1 MRLISRFLLSL
12 SAASVLVI
20 FASVPLNAQLA
31 TPGPAG
37 IAMGHVH
44 LNVKDADVQTKFWT
58 TQFGAAPLKREGL
71 TGVKMPGMLILFSVK
86 PSSGSNEGT
95 MMDHFGLKV
104 PSLSAALQKV
114 KAAGYTVQREFK
126 GTEGF
131 PNAYIFGPDEVKIE
145 LQEDTAL
152 AMPALAY
159 HLHFMNGAGDE
170 IKLRDWYARTFSAE
184 VKKRG
189 EHQAA
194 NLPGINLTFGVA
206 RTPPTLGTKGH
217 AIDHIGFEVKNL
229 EAFCKKLEAGGIKLD
244 VPYRKIP
251 KAGIA
256 IAFLTDPYGTY
267 VELTE
272 GLDQY

>member
-1 MRLISRFLLSL
+1 MRLSSKILLAL
-12 SAASVLVI
+12 TAAFVS
-20 FASVPLNAQLA
+20 FAPANAQLA
-31 TPGPAG
+31 SPNAAG
-37 IAMGHVH
+37 VAMGHVH
-44 LNVKDADVQTKFWT
+44 LNVKDVEVQKTFWT
-58 TQFGAAPLKREGL
+58 TQFGAVPLAKEGL
-71 TGVKMPGMLILFSVK
+71 TGVKMPGMLILFTAK
-86 PSSGSNEGT
+86 PGSGSNEGT

-104 PSLSAALQKV
+104 PSLSAALKRV
-114 KAAGYTVQREFK
+114 REAGFTVQREFK

-152 AMPALAY
+152 SKPAIAY
-159 HLHFMNGAGDE
+159 HLHFMNAAGDE
-170 IKLRDWYARTFSAE
+170 IKLRDWYAKTFSAI

-194 NLPGINLTFGVA
+194 DLPGINLTFGVA
-206 RTPPTLGTKGH
+206 RNPPTLGTKGH
-217 AIDHIGFEVKNL
+217 SIDHIGFEVKNL
-229 EAFCKKLEAGGIKLD
+229 EAFCKKLEANGIKFD
-244 VPYRKIP
+244 MPYRKIP